1 MSINALDIFAITET
15 WTNDSI
21 SSDYLNVDGYVRRDR
36 NATDRG
42 RGGGIIV
49 YVYADRDARD
59 SDVDRD
65 AEDINEMWL
74 SLKKILG
81 LGHEHVCP
89 FVEKET
95 DKLTKMAEL

>member
-1 MSINALDIFAITET
+1 M
-15 WTNDSI
+15 
-21 SSDYLNVDGYVRRDR
+21 YVF
-36 NATDRG
+36 T
-42 RGGGIIV
+42 
-49 YVYADRDARD
+49 DARD

-81 LGHEHVCP
+81 PGHGHVCP

-95 DKLTKMAEL
+95 DKLTKMAELERGKNGRRRAETETKPHINQSPRGIIWSAVPLPRFMQFLG

>member
-1 MSINALDIFAITET
+1 M
-15 WTNDSI
+15 
-21 SSDYLNVDGYVRRDR
+21 
-36 NATDRG
+36 
-42 RGGGIIV
+42 
-49 YVYADRDARD
+49 YVYTDRDARD

-65 AEDINEMWL
+65 TEDEMWL

-81 LGHEHVCP
+81 LGHGHVCP